1 MSRNWVDLVARVRGL
16 SGRLLGRARLADI
29 ARSRDLIQVA
39 ASLDEAYGAASAIV
53 AGSSAEQL
61 ENAVRRAAARYIRII
76 TRWCGSR
83 VRYLE
88 PLFLDED
95 RRSIRAFLRGAAAS
109 TPSAERLAG
118 LVATPALPERAL
130 EELARQPS
138 VRDVVALLLSL
149 GHPFG
154 AALVD
159 EAKRPHPDLLR
170 LDLALNT
177 EYAVRS
183 TRAVR
188 RAPAGDSARRDL
200 MQLVRDRIDLENAST
215 ALQLAAQRSS
225 TEAAQ
230 FYIPFGKQLDLAAF
244 LAAASAPSAAGATSV
259 LRRAFHG
266 SPMAPVFRGMLHTSF
281 EEAVL
286 RSEQRSAAHA
296 ARRAPLGV
304 APIIAFLVQLRAEV
318 RDLRYII
325 WRAALGA
332 PSAAPDMLLT
342 LA

>member
-16 SGRLLGRARLADI
+16 SGRLLGRGRLIDI

-39 ASLDEAYGAASAIV
+39 ASLDEAYGAASTIV

-76 TRWCGSR
+76 TRWCGNR

-109 TPSAERLAG
+109 TPFVERLAG

-130 EELARQPS
+130 EELAGQPS
-138 VRDVVALLLSL
+138 VRDVVALLMSL
-149 GHPFG
+149 GHSFG
-154 AALVD
+154 AALVE

-170 LDLALNT
+170 LDLALNA

-183 TRAVR
+183 ARAVR
-188 RAPAGDSARRDL
+188 RAPTGDSVRRDL

-230 FYIPFGKQLDLAAF
+230 FYTPFGKQLDLAAF
-244 LAAASAPSAAGATSV
+244 LAAAAAPSAVGATSV

-266 SPMAPVFRGMLHTSF
+266 SAMAPVFRTMLHTSF
-281 EEAVL
+281 EEAAL
-286 RSEQRSAAHA
+286 RSEQRRAADA

-318 RDLRYII
+318 RDLRFII

>member
-16 SGRLLGRARLADI
+16 SGRLLGLGRLTDI

-53 AGSSAEQL
+53 AGSSPEQL

-95 RRSIRAFLRGAAAS
+95 RRSIRAFLRGAAAGTAS
-109 TPSAERLAG
+109 TERLAG

-130 EELARQPS
+130 EELAGQPS
-138 VRDVVALLLSL
+138 VRDVVAQLMSL

-154 AALVD
+154 AALVE

-170 LDLALNT
+170 LDLVLNT
-177 EYAVRS
+177 DYAVRS

-188 RAPAGDSARRDL
+188 RAPTGDSVRRDL
-200 MQLVRDRIDLENAST
+200 MQLVRDRIDLENASA

-225 TEAAQ
+225 TEAMQ
-230 FYIPFGKQLDLAAF
+230 FFIPFGKQLDRAAF
-244 LAAASAPSAAGATSV
+244 LAAAAAPSTTSAAS
-259 LRRAFHG
+259 LLKRAFRS
-266 SPMAPVFRGMLHTSF
+266 SPMAAVFRSALHPPF
-281 EEAVL
+281 EEVAL
-286 RSEQRSAAHA
+286 RSAQRWAADA

-304 APIIAFLVQLRAEV
+304 APIISFLVRLRAEV
-318 RDLRYII
+318 HDLRYII
-325 WRAALGA
+325 WRTALGA
-332 PSAAPDMLLT
+332 PPAVPDALVS